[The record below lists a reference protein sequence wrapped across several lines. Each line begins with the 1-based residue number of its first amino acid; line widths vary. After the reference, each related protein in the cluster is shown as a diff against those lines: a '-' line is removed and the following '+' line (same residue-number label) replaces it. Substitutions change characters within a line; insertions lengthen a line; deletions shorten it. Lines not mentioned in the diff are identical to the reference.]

1 MPDAPLAVSV
11 TDLHKTFRIAEHQ
24 VSTLKERALHPFR
37 RTAHHDLNI
46 LRGLDFEVRR
56 GEFFGIV
63 GRNGSGKST
72 LLKCMAGIYRVDQGS
87 VRVGGRLAP
96 FIELGVGFN
105 PDLTAYENVQIN
117 AVMMGLTPREAR
129 ERFDAIIAFAELE
142 DFLDLKLKNYSS
154 GMQVRLAFAVMVQAD
169 ADVMLVDE
177 VLAVGDAAFQQKC
190 LDVFWDL
197 RERGKT
203 IVLVTHDMGTVE
215 RFCHRAMFI
224 RRGEIEM
231 IGDPRQVGLAYLEAN
246 FGRTD
251 LMVADDVDSP
261 AVTLNAAW
269 LETAGAPVSHTHSG
283 APFTIHLDLTFHV
296 FADHPYLVLEI
307 VNELGIPITGVEHG
321 LVVGDIDRLGTDTEV
336 VAGTDIVARCGFQT
350 NLADGTYGV
359 RLRITRGVG
368 RQHVLAD
375 APGVVT
381 FVVHGADHVVGAVG
395 VPRDFDLHTTVPAA
409 SEPPVA
415 PDAPGPANEGRPT

>member
-1 MPDAPLAVSV
+1 MPDVPLALSV

-37 RTAHHDLNI
+37 RTHHHDLEI
-46 LRGLDFEVRR
+46 LRGIDFDVRQ

-72 LLKCMAGIYRVDQGS
+72 LLKCLAGIYRLDRG
-87 VRVGGRLAP
+87 RVQVAGRLAP

-105 PDLTAYENVQIN
+105 PDLTAFENVQIN
-117 AVMMGLTPREAR
+117 AVMMGLSTREAR
-129 ERFDAIIAFAELE
+129 SRFDEIIAFAELE
-142 DFLDLKLKNYSS
+142 DYLDLKLKNYSS

-224 RRGEIEM
+224 RQGEIEM
-231 IGDPRQVGLAYLEAN
+231 LGDPRQVGLAYLEAN
-246 FGRTD
+246 FGRSD
-251 LMVADDVDSP
+251 VRISDDADSP

-269 LETAGAPVSHTHSG
+269 METDGAPVDHAQSNV
-283 APFTIHLDLTFHV
+283 PFVIHLDLTFHSQV
-296 FADHPYLVLEI
+296 DHPFIVLEI
-307 VNELGIPITGVEHG
+307 VNEVGAAVTGYEAELADPERDDATLPAGHQAVVRTGFHG
-321 LVVGDIDRLGTDTEV
+321 
-336 VAGTDIVARCGFQT
+336 Q
-350 NLADGTYGV
+350 LADGRYTV
-359 RLRITRGVG
+359 RMRLTRGVG

-375 APGVVT
+375 SPAVAE
-381 FVVHGADHVVGAVG
+381 FVIHGADHVVGFVG
-395 VPRDFDLHTTVPAA
+395 VPRAHEVFHGGWQTRGTDVQ
-409 SEPPVA
+409 EVA
-415 PDAPGPANEGRPT
+415 E

>member
-11 TDLHKTFRIAEHQ
+11 SGLHKTFRIAEHQ
-24 VSTLKERALHPFR
+24 VSTLKERALHPIR
-37 RTAHHDLNI
+37 RTQYHDLEI
-46 LRGLDFEVRR
+46 LRGIDFDIRR

-72 LLKCMAGIYRVDQGS
+72 LLKCMAGIYAVDRGRV
-87 VRVGGRLAP
+87 RIAGRLAP

-105 PDLTAYENVQIN
+105 
-117 AVMMGLTPREAR
+117 AVMMGLSPREAR
-129 ERFDAIIAFAELE
+129 ARFDEIIAFAELE

-190 LDVFWDL
+190 LDVFWEL

-203 IVLVTHDMGTVE
+203 IVLVTHDMATVE

-224 RRGEIEM
+224 RQGEIELM
-231 IGDPRQVGLAYLEAN
+231 GDPRQVGLAYLDAN

-251 LMVADDVDSP
+251 VVVADNADSP

-269 LETAGAPVSHTHSG
+269 VEHADEQVDHVRSG
-283 APFTIHLDLTFHV
+283 EHFVVHLDLSFHV
-296 FADHPYLVLEI
+296 ETDHPYLVLEI
-307 VNELGIPITGVEHG
+307 LNELGQPITGIEHE
-321 LVVGDIDRLGTDTEV
+321 LVPTAKGAAPVLA
-336 VAGTDIVARCGFQT
+336 AGSNSVARCGMRPQ
-350 NLADGTYGV
+350 LADGSYTIRMRV
-359 RLRITRGVG
+359 TRGVG

-375 APGVVT
+375 VPAVAQ
-381 FVVHGADHVVGAVG
+381 FVVHGADHVVGAIG
-395 VPRDFDLHTTVPAA
+395 VPREVHLTT
-409 SEPPVA
+409 SPPVA
-415 PDAPGPANEGRPT
+415 GAAGGAA

>member
-1 MPDAPLAVSV
+1 MSDAPLALSV

-37 RTAHHDLNI
+37 RTPHHDLNI
-46 LRGLDFEVRR
+46 LRGIDFDVRR

-72 LLKCMAGIYRVDQGS
+72 LLKCLAGIYRLDQG
-87 VRVGGRLAP
+87 RVQIGGRLAP

-117 AVMMGLTPREAR
+117 AVMMGLSPKEAR
-129 ERFDAIIAFAELE
+129 DRFDEIIAFAELE

-177 VLAVGDAAFQQKC
+177 VLAVGDASFQQKC

-203 IVLVTHDMGTVE
+203 IILVTHDMGTVE

-224 RRGEIEM
+224 RQGEIEM

-246 FGRTD
+246 FGRAD
-251 LMVADDVDSP
+251 LMVADDSDSP

-269 LETAGAPVSHTHSG
+269 METAGEPVDHAQSG
-283 APFTIHLDLTFHV
+283 LPFVIHVDLSFHV
-296 FADHPYLVLEI
+296 QADHPFYVLEI
-307 VNELGIPITGVEHG
+307 VNEFGVAVTGYE
-321 LVVGDIDRLGTDTEV
+321 TELHDPD
-336 VAGTDIVARCGFQT
+336 AEGTDIEAGHQIVVRCAFHTELSDGRYTARM
-350 NLADGTYGV
+350 
-359 RLRITRGVG
+359 RLTRGVG

-375 APGVVT
+375 TPAVAE
-381 FVVHGADHVVGAVG
+381 FVVHGAAHVVGFVG
-395 VPRDFDLHTTVPAA
+395 VNRAHEILHGGWQHPDLDDVGVT
-409 SEPPVA
+409 E
-415 PDAPGPANEGRPT
+415 

>member
-1 MPDAPLAVSV
+1 MSDAPLALSV

-37 RTAHHDLNI
+37 RTPHHDLDI
-46 LRGLDFEVRR
+46 LRGLDFDVRR

-72 LLKCMAGIYRVDQGS
+72 LLKCLAGIYRVDRG
-87 VRVGGRLAP
+87 RVQVAGRLAP

-117 AVMMGLTPREAR
+117 AVMMGLSAKEAKD
-129 ERFDAIIAFAELE
+129 RFDEIIAFAELE

-154 GMQVRLAFAVMVQAD
+154 GMQVRLAFAVMVQAN

-224 RRGEIEM
+224 RQGEIELL
-231 IGDPRQVGLAYLEAN
+231 GDPRKVGLAYLEAN
-246 FGRTD
+246 FGRD
-251 LMVADDVDSP
+251 DVLIADDADSP

-269 LETAGAPVSHTHSG
+269 METAGVPVDHAESG
-283 APFTIHLDLTFHV
+283 VPIVIHLDLTFHAI
-296 FADHPYLVLEI
+296 ADHPYLVLEI
-307 VNELGIPITGVEHG
+307 VNEFGVAVTGYEAELHDPEVEGSTIPAGHQVVVRTGFHAE
-321 LVVGDIDRLGTDTEV
+321 
-336 VAGTDIVARCGFQT
+336 
-350 NLADGTYGV
+350 LADGRYTARM
-359 RLRITRGVG
+359 RLTRGVG

-375 APGVVT
+375 TPEAAE
-381 FVVHGADHVVGAVG
+381 FVVHGAHHVVGFVG
-395 VPRDFDLHTTVPAA
+395 VSRSHEVLHGGWKAPVPGDQEV
-409 SEPPVA
+409 S
-415 PDAPGPANEGRPT
+415 G

>member
-1 MPDAPLAVSV
+1 MPEAPLALSV

-37 RTAHHDLNI
+37 RTQHHELQV
-46 LRGLDFEVRR
+46 LRGIEFDVQQ

-72 LLKCMAGIYRVDQGS
+72 LLKCLAGIYRVDHG
-87 VRVGGRLAP
+87 RVQVAGRLAP

-117 AVMMGLTPREAR
+117 AVMMGLSTREAKA
-129 ERFDAIIAFAELE
+129 RFDEIIAFAELE
-142 DFLDLKLKNYSS
+142 DYLDLKLKNYSS

-203 IVLVTHDMGTVE
+203 IILVTHDMATVE

-224 RRGEIEM
+224 RQGRIEM
-231 IGDPRQVGLAYLEAN
+231 LGDPRKVGLAYLEAN
-246 FGRTD
+246 FGRSD
-251 LMVADDVDSP
+251 VQIADDADSP

-269 LETAGAPVSHTHSG
+269 METAGVPVDHAQSG
-283 APFTIHLDLTFHV
+283 VPFVIHLDMTFHV
-296 FADHPYLVLEI
+296 AADHPYLVLEV
-307 VNELGIPITGVEHG
+307 VNEFGATVTGYEAE
-321 LVVGDIDRLGTDTEV
+321 LVDPDRDDTMLPAGHQIV
-336 VAGTDIVARCGFQT
+336 VRTGFHT
-350 NLADGTYGV
+350 ELADGRYTV
-359 RLRITRGVG
+359 RMRITRGVG

-375 APGVVT
+375 APAVAE
-381 FVVHGADHVVGAVG
+381 FVVHGADHVVGFVG
-395 VPRDFDLHTTVPAA
+395 VHRQHSVLHGGWKPTVP
-409 SEPPVA
+409 EIPEVT
-415 PDAPGPANEGRPT
+415 E